1 MSLTPALLLDDA
13 PVLQAMV
20 RRQIAELERI
30 QREHRAAIERMRE
43 QLHVVLA
50 RRFGF
55 SRERFPEEHPR
66 LFNEAEVEDAES
78 LDDSTVEVL

>member
-20 RRQIAELERI
+20 RRQMAELERI

-43 QLHVVLA
+43 QLHEVLA
-50 RRFGF
+50 SRIGF
-55 SRERFPEEHPR
+55 SSERFPEEHLQ

>member
-1 MSLTPALLLDDA
+1 MSLTPALLLDDV

-20 RRQIAELERI
+20 RRQMAELERL

-50 RRFGF
+50 HRFGF
-55 SRERFPEEHPR
+55 SSERFPEEQLR
-66 LFNEAEVEDAES
+66 LLNEAEVEDAES

>member
-1 MSLTPALLLDDA
+1 
-13 PVLQAMV
+13 
-20 RRQIAELERI
+20 
-30 QREHRAAIERMRE
+30 MRE

-78 LDDSTVEVL
+78 LDDSTVAVL